1 MMLRREGST
10 CVGAVLIASA
20 LLLISACASKTP
32 TQFYS
37 LRVQPNQALEISL
50 PASLR
55 LGVGPIS
62 LPSELDRPGIVSEK
76 NGSAI
81 KIAAYQVW
89 AGELH
94 EMTATVLAGLMAEHT
109 GLQQVYAAPWDTRF
123 RPEYQLR
130 VDVQRFSGELGGD
143 VGLDAVWTLS
153 GDAGKTLIHTERS
166 TLRQRAENSS
176 YLAYVHAMNALLSQL
191 SALVANTL
199 EDAVSGDPRSKL
211 PRP

>member
-1 MMLRREGST
+1 MSRNERT
-10 CVGAVLIASA
+10 AGAGAAIIVALV
-20 LLLISACASKTP
+20 LLLSACASKAP

-55 LGVGPIS
+55 LGVGPIT
-62 LPSELDRPGIVSEK
+62 LPSELDRPGIVSEQ

-81 KIAAYQVW
+81 KIASYQVW
-89 AGELH
+89 AGELQ

-130 VDVQRFSGELGGD
+130 VDVQRFSGELGGE

-153 GDAGKTLIHTERS
+153 GDAGKTLLHTQRS
-166 TLRQRAENSS
+166 TLRQSTENSS
-176 YLAYVHAMNALLSQL
+176 YLAYVHAMNALLAQL
-191 SALVANTL
+191 SALVSNTL
-199 EDAVSGDPRSKL
+199 EDAVSGSQL
-211 PRP
+211 P